1 MRKVFE
7 VKASPWI
14 GNRIAS
20 TYKVCAKS
28 SADAKAVIKKQP
40 EINSFL
46 YNDNGFR
53 VKELSERTEGWKTNE
68 VRRCD

>member
-14 GNRIAS
+14 GNRIVS

-46 YNDNGFR
+46 YLFLKLIVSDFDITKANSYILR
-53 VKELSERTEGWKTNE
+53 IYCLI
-68 VRRCD
+68 